1 MVNEVSHTN
10 HLHISHLEHIQ
21 KKLYIHNSR
30 HCEKHVSYVEL
41 HRPFK
46 PNKFKIKLN
55 SGSDETV
62 IPLINAMKIR
72 ISIVVA
78 INFV

>member
-1 MVNEVSHTN
+1 MKFHIQIIFI
-10 HLHISHLEHIQ
+10 LHIWNIYK

-62 IPLINAMKIR
+62 IPLINAMEIS